1 MTVWD
6 GNKHDTTNF
15 TTDKFLQVNS
25 CGFQNALSD
34 SSVIRKKGRV
44 DYHFLLIA
52 SGICEVL
59 HKGKIHTLTAG
70 NMILYA
76 PCEEQQYTFK
86 TDSTSLWCHFTGTAV
101 NEILFSCNM
110 QSGVYSL
117 EPNKHISESFTEVI
131 RRFHQPGKKNH
142 AVASLLELI
151 YNIKDATVYPKQQE
165 KNYDLLLPVLTYIN
179 MNYNKHITL
188 EQLAKKSGYSK
199 SRFSHLFTELMGT
212 APLKY
217 INKIRLNAACEMLSS
232 TNLSIGTVALSCGFN
247 DPLYF
252 SRLFYKTYET
262 TPSRY
267 RISEQKTDI

>member
-101 NEILFSCNM
+101 NEILNSCNL

-151 YNIKDATVYPKQQE
+151 YNIKDATVCPKQQE
-165 KNYDLLLPVLTYIN
+165 KNYDLLLPAFTYIN

-188 EQLAKKSGYSK
+188 EQLAKESGYSK

-212 APLKY
+212 TPLKY
-217 INKIRLNAACEMLSS
+217 INKIRLNTACEMLSS

-252 SRLFYKTYET
+252 SKLFYKTYKT
-262 TPSRY
+262 TPSCY